1 MTTTW
6 RSETIFNKWFGSYT
20 ESPINNVV
28 RVNPELFNLDMKEL
42 QNCRL

>member
-6 RSETIFNKWFGSYT
+6 RSETIFNKWFGS
-20 ESPINNVV
+20 INIVV

-42 QNCRL
+42 WKCGL